1 MRGPAP
7 ANRRLNEPL
16 ELRVVVGLPPAR
28 AGWGQRV
35 AIGIATERSAATRLI
50 TFSVL
55 LSKYWFPAQIA
66 RCCQSQL
73 PTRSERNGSA
83 PDQKRLMLR
92 VGVFCLCA
100 LPTRSDPL
108 RIVLIRACLCGRGA
122 CADCT
127 LQSGAL
133 IRTHPT
139 EWLVAAAAAAAAAAA
154 RSREA
159 SGRTALARF
168 GIGGGGGGG
177 GVKSRCSCSQAG
189 AEMEQHC
196 SLWNRN
202 RFSVP
207 DGGCVVQEQ
216 G

>member
-1 MRGPAP
+1 MMRGPAP

-108 RIVLIRACLCGRGA
+108 RIVLLRACLYTDVAPARTVRYNPGPLSGRIRPSGSWPPRPQQQQQQPDPA
-122 CADCT
+122 KPA
-127 LQSGAL
+127 GAL
-133 IRTHPT
+133 L
-139 EWLVAAAAAAAAAAA
+139 WLDLASAAAAAAA
-154 RSREA
+154 
-159 SGRTALARF
+159 G
-168 GIGGGGGGG
+168 
-177 GVKSRCSCSQAG
+177 
-189 AEMEQHC
+189 
-196 SLWNRN
+196 
-202 RFSVP
+202 
-207 DGGCVVQEQ
+207 
-216 G
+216 